1 MEKPM
6 LLFNVTGATAKN
18 PQFFI
23 ILYLPK
29 YLNLTP
35 LSMSYKMHIILYMK
49 IAPVIFGILV
59 LTPTMIERT

>member
-6 LLFNVTGATAKN
+6 LLLNVTRTTAKN
-18 PQFFI
+18 SQFFI

-35 LSMSYKMHIILYMK
+35 LLMSYKMHIILYMK
-49 IAPVIFGILV
+49 IAPVSFGVLV
-59 LTPTMIERT
+59 LTPTMIGRT